1 MKAAPRFFSVF
12 FVSTLVG
19 LLLYVPARI
28 AVPWLAQSSC
38 DTAGYRQHAFLSNCL
53 NEYFGDYEHGAYY
66 YQLEPEAIEALRK
79 AEVLFLGNSRSQF
92 AFSSD
97 VTAEFFAKQ
106 GIPYYLLGFA
116 YVQTSEF
123 PLRLIKRLALH
134 PKLLVINA
142 DPFFSHIFKG
152 PAQQVVDGSASA
164 RFDYTLKRW
173 FQSIHPALCR
183 SLPRL
188 CQPKQATIYR
198 DMRDG
203 RWLWLSTFSDDKS
216 LPISEPIAIPQRLI
230 DDAISVGRDFINQI
244 GIDKACVVLT
254 GIPTRV
260 SSAEAATQIAQALG
274 VKYIE
279 PSLSGLATIDG
290 EHLNVESANRWS
302 RAFLPQLQDTI
313 RHCLFPL
320 AAPDRA
326 Q

>member
-1 MKAAPRFFSVF
+1 
-12 FVSTLVG
+12 
-19 LLLYVPARI
+19 
-28 AVPWLAQSSC
+28 
-38 DTAGYRQHAFLSNCL
+38 
-53 NEYFGDYEHGAYY
+53 
-66 YQLEPEAIEALRK
+66 
-79 AEVLFLGNSRSQF
+79 
-92 AFSSD
+92 
-97 VTAEFFAKQ
+97 
-106 GIPYYLLGFA
+106 
-116 YVQTSEF
+116 
-123 PLRLIKRLALH
+123 
-134 PKLLVINA
+134 
-142 DPFFSHIFKG
+142 
-152 PAQQVVDGSASA
+152 
-164 RFDYTLKRW
+164 
-173 FQSIHPALCR
+173 
-183 SLPRL
+183 
-188 CQPKQATIYR
+188 
-198 DMRDG
+198 MRDG

-279 PSLSGLATIDG
+279 PSLSGLETIDG